1 MARTPRTPGAEQA
14 AAAAEAASAPIPQ
27 AVDATLADDT
37 PNAIDVDATKITAP
51 VLTKQGWVCP
61 VDKPR
66 FQNL

>member
-14 AAAAEAASAPIPQ
+14 AAATEAASAPIPQ
-27 AVDATLADDT
+27 ATDSTVADDM
-37 PNAIDVDATKITAP
+37 PNAIDIDATKINAP

-66 FQNL
+66 FANL